1 MITILTPYSDYA
13 INIKYSRADM
23 CFSCSLSVKSIKFG
37 MMIVFKA
44 LKKKKNMVPSPKSP
58 LSAKNK
64 SFKWRPFWT
73 GSEINIFFKTSEF
86 EQLG

>member
-1 MITILTPYSDYA
+1 MILMITILTPYSDYA

-44 LKKKKNMVPSPKSP
+44 LKKKEYGAIAKKSV
-58 LSAKNK
+58 KCEK
-64 SFKWRPFWT
+64 
-73 GSEINIFFKTSEF
+73 
-86 EQLG
+86 